1 MFVSFSLH
9 CGGLHNEKGNF
20 HLSHTA
26 QMEALQE
33 KICERTEYALV
44 TDIQITLECLYEAYQ
59 MEGDLLKSG
68 KNIYATMIYP
78 FIRMVKEQCSTMGMG
93 EEELHKELWKTYET
107 EEDNVKFVDAAWRFL
122 ESHQR
127 EAV

>member
-1 MFVSFSLH
+1 
-9 CGGLHNEKGNF
+9 
-20 HLSHTA
+20 
-26 QMEALQE
+26 MEALKE

-44 TDIQITLECLYEAYQ
+44 TDIRIILECLHEAYQ

-78 FIRMVKEQCSTMGMG
+78 FIRMIKEQCSTMGMG

-107 EEDNVKFVDAAWRFL
+107 EEDNVKFVDAAWKFL
-122 ESHQR
+122 ELHQR